1 MTKPILRSW
10 LDEHG
15 GVITT
20 REATAVGLTSAD
32 LQSAERGDILSRV
45 CRGGYVDA
53 EPVAEADPETRHRL
67 RLAAVLRTRPEDL
80 IATHTSAALVW
91 GLPVSYQHLDRVHVA
106 RSAARG
112 TTRKHE
118 HHTLHE
124 GYPAE
129 ASTRAD
135 GIPVVIAA
143 LAVLGT
149 AFLCGVTAGVV
160 AADAALRLQVTTMT
174 ELDRWMHELE
184 RTPGMVSARRAVGQ
198 ASPTAESPGE
208 SRCRLILIQLGF
220 SVVPQF
226 TIRDPHGRFIGRV
239 DFFLPDLGVVVEFDG
254 DSKYAVAAGG
264 GAQALIAEKGRENA
278 IRRLGYGIVRVTWK
292 DLQDP
297 QTIAGWIWDQAAT
310 ASMRTSA

>member
-1 MTKPILRSW
+1 MTNPVLRSW
-10 LDEHG
+10 LDDHG

-20 REATAVGLTSAD
+20 KEATSIGLTPAQ
-32 LQSAERGDILSRV
+32 LQSAESGDVLDRV

-53 EPVAEADPETRHRL
+53 EAVAEADPEGRHRL
-67 RLAAVLRTRPEDL
+67 RLTAVVRTRPKEL

-106 RSAARG
+106 RRAARG
-112 TTRKHE
+112 TTRKYE

-129 ASTRAD
+129 AASRAD
-135 GIPVVIAA
+135 GAPVVIAA

-149 AFLCGVTAGVV
+149 AFLCGVTAGVMV
-160 AADAALRLQVTTMT
+160 ADAALRLQVTTMN

-184 RTPGMVSARRAVGQ
+184 HTPGMMSARRAVEQ

-208 SRCRLILIQLGF
+208 SRCRLILVRLGF

-226 TIRDPHGRFIGRV
+226 TIRDQHGRFVGRV
-239 DFFLPDLGVVVEFDG
+239 DFFLPELGVVVEFDG
-254 DSKYAVAAGG
+254 ASKYAVAAGG
-264 GAQALIAEKGRENA
+264 GQQALVAEKDRENA
-278 IRRLGYGIVRVTWK
+278 IRRLGFGIVRLTWN
-292 DLQDP
+292 DLRDP
-297 QTIAGWIWDQAAT
+297 ESVASWIWEQAAFT
-310 ASMRTSA
+310 SVRTSA